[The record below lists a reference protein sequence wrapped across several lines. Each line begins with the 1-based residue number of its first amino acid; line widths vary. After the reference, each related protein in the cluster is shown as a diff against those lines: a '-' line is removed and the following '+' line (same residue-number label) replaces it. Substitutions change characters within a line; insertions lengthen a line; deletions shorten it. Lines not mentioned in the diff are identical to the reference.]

1 VAGKQLTTQ
10 NATITTAAVEVK
22 TLTMS
27 GKQVTLAV
35 FRQLKE
41 EPLIGEDG
49 TLNGEPWGA
58 INYHPDKCSAAADHL
73 HVVWQKGTELR
84 RAYVDGAPNFDRVLP
99 GGYRVSANLYSSVAA
114 NRYLTAIVYMGLKT
128 SNKSILDSRPPSFA
142 TRHATHLARL
152 DFPEELSQAETFSV
166 VATVP
171 QAAVDAADLASAY
184 ARAQAEADP
193 GSEAAP
199 SAHWQTQTIEQ
210 RQEEAT
216 RLRGK
221 YDEAMSALRAIIE
234 KCGGFDA
241 IGDAYTAEIAAEEE
255 RRRRHLDVHA
265 SLAKLPQ
272 LFIAV

>member
-1 VAGKQLTTQ
+1 MTRQLTTQ

-22 TLTMS
+22 TLTIS

-41 EPLIGEDG
+41 EPLIAEDG
-49 TLNGEPWGA
+49 TLNGEPWGSV
-58 INYHPDKCSAAADHL
+58 NYHPDKCSAAAEHL

-84 RAYVDGAPNFDRVLP
+84 RAYVDGTPNFDRVLS
-99 GGYRVSANLYSSVAA
+99 GGYRVSADWYSSVAA
-114 NRYLTAIVYMGLKT
+114 NRYLTALVYMGLKT
-128 SNKSILDSRPPSFA
+128 SNESILDSRPPSFA
-142 TRHATHLARL
+142 TRHATHLSRL

-166 VATVP
+166 RATVP
-171 QAAVDAADLASAY
+171 QDAVDAADLASAY
-184 ARAQAEADP
+184 IHAQTEADV
-193 GSEAAP
+193 GGEGALS
-199 SAHWQTQTIEQ
+199 SGWQKQTVEQ
-210 RQEEAT
+210 RQEEVS
-216 RLRGK
+216 RLRVK
-221 YDEAMSALRAIIE
+221 YDEAMSALRAMIE

-255 RRRRHLDVHA
+255 RRRRHHDVHA